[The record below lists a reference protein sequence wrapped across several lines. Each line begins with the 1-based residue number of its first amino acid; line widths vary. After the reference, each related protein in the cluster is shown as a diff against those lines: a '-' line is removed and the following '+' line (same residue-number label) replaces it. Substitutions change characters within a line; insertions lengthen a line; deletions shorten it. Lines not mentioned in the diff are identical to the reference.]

1 MSKPSMIFVAL
12 LLWANPA
19 FAQEEAPEAPEAEAV
34 EAPAEEAPAA
44 EEEEAEA
51 PSEEEVVVE
60 VPADEAEAVE
70 DAVEAV
76 DALQKGKYAT
86 FGALIM
92 GILVFL
98 WNKFVTPVLRR
109 KEEE

>member
-1 MSKPSMIFVAL
+1 MSKPTMIFVAL
-12 LLWANPA
+12 FLWASPA
-19 FAQEEAPEAPEAEAV
+19 FAQEEAPEAEAV
-34 EAPAEEAPAA
+34 EAPAEEAPEAEA
-44 EEEEAEA
+44 EEGEA